1 MPNLHSFWSG
11 DVGSVVAAAAAVA
24 LCVMIS
30 SATRK
35 GNKWRQTRI
44 DNSAA
49 FATYS
54 SVLTEKDLHVH
65 FQLLRL
71 LLLFKMMIDF

>member
-1 MPNLHSFWSG
+1 MCN
-11 DVGSVVAAAAAVA
+11 VAAAMA
-24 LCVMIS
+24 LCVMI

-71 LLLFKMMIDF
+71 LVSK